1 MLSVLLNTCCIIAF
15 LVQISFIT
23 YGYIKPE
30 RPITET
36 FRQDLDEMEFPV
48 VFKVCVIPAFNDSA
62 VKKEGYRGATGFF
75 DGKSRFND
83 SILGWGG
90 HVDGIGKPKSSN
102 GSNIF
107 CIREKKLI
115 LFIQMFMKQLRWLS
129 YPRVF

>member
-1 MLSVLLNTCCIIAF
+1 MFSVLLNSCCIIAF

-23 YGYIKPE
+23 YGYIKLEHPV
-30 RPITET
+30 TKT
-36 FRQDLDEMEFPV
+36 YRQDLDEIEFPV
-48 VFKVCVIPAFNDSA
+48 VFKVCVIPGFDDSA

-90 HVDGIGKPKSSN
+90 HVDGFGKTKSSN

-107 CIREKKLI
+107 CLGNK
-115 LFIQMFMKQLRWLS
+115 
-129 YPRVF
+129 